1 MDFSQAGLNMIL
13 LLTLGIAILVVDL
26 FLFLTRRKTIS
37 ETVWSVN
44 QFTLALAFIAGVIVG
59 HLFTVPGLP

>member
-13 LLTLGIAILVVDL
+13 LLTLGIAVLVVDL
-26 FLFLTRRKTIS
+26 VLFLTKRKTIS

-44 QFTLALAFIAGVIVG
+44 QFTLALAFIVGVIVG